1 MAHPHGHSHGPATVR
16 TAADRRLLAWALG
29 LMLALM
35 AGEVAAGVVARSL
48 ALLADAGH
56 MLTDAAALG
65 MALGA
70 AVMAER
76 PPRGRWTWG
85 FRRLEVLAAQV
96 NGATLGVLGVWILY
110 SAGRR
115 LASPPQV
122 HGGVVLGV
130 ALVGVAVNLVAT
142 GLLARANRE
151 SINVRGAYAHV
162 ATDLAAFVGTAV
174 AGLLVLL
181 TGWDRFD
188 PIASLVVAALMF
200 WAAAGLLRES
210 SRIFLEVS
218 PRELDPDEV
227 GAAIAAVPGVVEA
240 HDLHVWTVTSGFPA
254 LSAHVLCGSEGD
266 CHAVRR
272 QIERMLKERFALEH
286 TTLQVDHVAGPGAA
300 PVEFRRHVEGQRG

>member
-1 MAHPHGHSHGPATVR
+1 MAYAHGRSHGPVTVR
-16 TAADRRLLAWALG
+16 TADDRRLLAWALG
-29 LMLALM
+29 LILALM
-35 AGEVAAGVVARSL
+35 AGEVVAGAIAHSL

-70 AVMAER
+70 AVIAER

-85 FRRLEVLAAQV
+85 FRRFEVLAAQV
-96 NGATLGVLGVWILY
+96 NGATLGILGVWILY
-110 SAGRR
+110 SAVRR
-115 LASPPQV
+115 LIAPPEVQ
-122 HGGVVLGV
+122 GGIVLGV
-130 ALVGVAVNLVAT
+130 ALVGIGVNVVAT
-142 GLLARANRE
+142 GLLARANRD
-151 SINVRGAYAHV
+151 SINVKGAFAHV

-188 PIASLVVAALMF
+188 PIASLFVAALMF

-218 PRELDPDEV
+218 PRELDPNEV
-227 GAAIAAVPGVVEA
+227 GRAIAAVPGVVEA

-254 LSAHVLCGSEGD
+254 LSAHVLCGAEGD

-272 QIERMLKERFALEH
+272 QIERMLEERFALEH

-300 PVEFRRHVEGQRG
+300 PVEFRRHVEGQHG